1 MIVTTIGIAILA
13 AIGFWLIGGIVLRV
27 GGVLIALVGAV
38 GLVLNGNANGML
50 VFAIG
55 VTLWLAG
62 HWHFALRH
70 HEYKS
75 PLAERVFSWL
85 PPRLDPTRGW
95 AVPVVAEH
103 EEQTTSTEDRKGA
116 ESPGTTS
123 RPSN

>member
-1 MIVTTIGIAILA
+1 MIVTTIGIATLA

-27 GGVLIALVGAV
+27 GGTIIALVGAA
-38 GLVLNGNANGML
+38 GLVLNGNANGIL

-55 VTLWLAG
+55 VALWLVG

-85 PPRLDPTRGW
+85 PPRLDPSRGW
-95 AVPVVAEH
+95 AVPVVVEH
-103 EEQTTSTEDRKGA
+103 EGQTAGAEDRKAA
-116 ESPGTTS
+116 EISGPEA
-123 RPSN
+123 PQ